1 MWVAWIR
8 RKIVECCVTFLG
20 CNLAGGH
27 HMIALM
33 HPVVWLG
40 TESPSLNC
48 GQAVRS
54 SGEEYFLKKLVLEQ
68 YWILEALTEFEHE
81 EKPL

>member
-1 MWVAWIR
+1 MDKKEDCGMLCHI
-8 RKIVECCVTFLG
+8 FG
-20 CNLAGGH
+20 CNIAGRH
-27 HMIALM
+27 HTIALM

-54 SGEEYFLKKLVLEQ
+54 SGEEYFL
-68 YWILEALTEFEHE
+68 
-81 EKPL
+81 

>member
-1 MWVAWIR
+1 
-8 RKIVECCVTFLG
+8 
-20 CNLAGGH
+20 
-27 HMIALM
+27 MIALM

-54 SGEEYFLKKLVLEQ
+54 SGEEYFPKKLVLEQ